1 MKKTLHLINLQPN
14 VTAHLEPNQPD
25 HSSST
30 TRRRLSN
37 IRKRSIGFSLPAIS
51 TVPGTRVDNTLP
63 ILVRYHI
70 VCQVTGTI
78 HTTLPLA
85 SSTKNLERTCLL
97 YACSSI
103 KPASPTVP
111 IKKKKNSTLKQTSKQ
126 ANKQTSK
133 QASKQT
139 SKQTSKQAN
148 KGFSPKWRGKK
159 SSRGI
164 I

>member
-51 TVPGTRVDNTLP
+51 TVPGRQHLTD
-63 ILVRYHI
+63 
-70 VCQVTGTI
+70 TGTVSYCMPSYWYDTYNPTPRII
-78 HTTLPLA
+78 HKK
-85 SSTKNLERTCLL
+85 SRTHM
-97 YACSSI
+97 
-103 KPASPTVP
+103 P
-111 IKKKKNSTLKQTSKQ
+111 IICMQQYQTGISYRTHKEEEKLDTQ
-126 ANKQTSK
+126 ANKQASK

-148 KGFSPKWRGKK
+148 RGFSPKWRGKK